1 MRRAVF
7 LVVTLVGV
15 IGGAAASVAAQDF
28 QNSYPV
34 GPGSRISVS
43 NVSGNIIVK
52 GYEGTSVL
60 VSGFKEGRDR
70 DLVEVED
77 LSGPNAVQVKV
88 RYPRNC
94 NCNASVRF
102 EVQVPRS
109 VSYNFDHLST
119 ASGDIDVSNITGD
132 LRIKTASGQVEVK
145 GTAGS
150 LRIDV
155 ASGNIRVEDAA
166 GPVSARTASGNVK
179 VEITRL
185 EGSESME
192 FSSASGNV
200 EVSVPPNIDADV
212 EMSTLSGS
220 LASDFALQVEEPR
233 FGPGRKARG
242 QVGSGTRRLRITSVS
257 GNVSLSRS
265 R

>member
-1 MRRAVF
+1 MRRSVFTIATMIGLMACAAVS
-7 LVVTLVGV
+7 
-15 IGGAAASVAAQDF
+15 AAAQDF
-28 QNSYPV
+28 HNSYPV

-43 NVSGNIIVK
+43 NVSGNVIVK
-52 GYEGTSVL
+52 GYEGTAVV

-77 LSGPNAVQVKV
+77 LSGPNTVQVKV

-94 NCNASVRF
+94 NCDASVKF

-119 ASGDIDVSNITGD
+119 ASGDIEVSNVTGD
-132 LRIKTASGQVEVK
+132 LRIKTASGEVEVK

-185 EGSESME
+185 DGSESME

-200 EVSVPPNIDADV
+200 DVRVPANIDADV

-220 LASDFALQVEEPR
+220 LSSDFPLHVEQR
-233 FGPGRKARG
+233 RYGPGRRATG
-242 QVGSGTRRLRITSVS
+242 QVGSGTRRLRINSVS
-257 GNVSLSRS
+257 GNVSLSHS